1 MEGLTNLRCYSFYF
15 QARSIDKYQHQKLI
29 MNILLVHNQY
39 QQLGGEDS
47 IMATETE
54 LLKSYGHQ
62 VYCYQVNNHQ
72 LKEMSPWT
80 LTKVTLWNNQVYR
93 ELRALIRK
101 VKPQIAHFHNTF
113 PLISPASYYAAQAE
127 GVPVVQTIHNF
138 RLLCANAL
146 FFRAG
151 KVCEE
156 CLIHN
161 NPLPGIIHS
170 CYRNNRTASTAAALT
185 VKLHSLIG
193 TWSKAI
199 DTFIVYSHFAHKKLV
214 QGGLPPEKIA
224 FKTNFLYPVPEVG
237 EGSGNYALFVGRLA
251 PEKGIAVMLEA
262 WSKVGNQL
270 PLKIV
275 GDGPL
280 APQVATAAKKLPQVG
295 WLGRKPLNEVYELMK
310 NASCLIIP
318 SEWYETFGR
327 VGIEALATGTPLI
340 VSNIGALTELVEP
353 EGNGV
358 LFNPGD
364 AQDLADK
371 VEILTKNPHKLRQM
385 RQYARQSFEAKYL
398 ARDNY
403 QRLMEIY
410 NSLIDDP
417 RVTEANLNKSS
428 HKV

>member
-1 MEGLTNLRCYSFYF
+1 M
-15 QARSIDKYQHQKLI
+15 K
-29 MNILLVHNQY
+29 ILLVHNQY
-39 QQLGGEDS
+39 RQLGGEDS
-47 IMATETE
+47 IIATEAE
-54 LLKSYGHQ
+54 LLESYGHQ
-62 VYCYQVNNHQ
+62 VYHYQVDNHQ
-72 LKEMSPWT
+72 LKEMN
-80 LTKVTLWNNQVYR
+80 LFAKTKATLWNSQIYQEIR
-93 ELRALIRK
+93 TLIKR

-113 PLISPASYYAAQAE
+113 PLISPAAYYAAQAE

-146 FFRAG
+146 FFRGG

-156 CLIHN
+156 CLIQK

-170 CYRNNRTASTAAALT
+170 CYRNSRTASTAATLT

-214 QGGLPPEKIA
+214 QGGLPGEKIA
-224 FKTNFLYPVPEVG
+224 FKTNFIYPVPKIG
-237 EGSGNYALFVGRLA
+237 DGSGNYALFVGRLA
-251 PEKGIAVMLEA
+251 PEKGTNVILEA
-262 WSKVGNQL
+262 WKKLGNKI

-280 APQVATAAKKLPQVG
+280 ATQVAADSKNIPGVQ
-295 WLGRKPLNEVYELMK
+295 WLGRKPLSEVYELMG
-310 NASCLIIP
+310 NASFLVIP

-327 VGIEALATGTPLI
+327 VGIEALATGTPLL
-340 VSNIGALTELVEP
+340 VSNIGALSELVEP
-353 EGNGV
+353 NCNGL

-364 AQDLADK
+364 SNDL
-371 VEILTKNPHKLRQM
+371 VEKAKLLLENPPQLIQM
-385 RQYARQSFEAKYL
+385 RQAARQSFEAKYL
-398 ARDNY
+398 ASDNY

-410 NSLIDDP
+410 NSLID
-417 RVTEANLNKSS
+417 RSKVATVNHNKSL